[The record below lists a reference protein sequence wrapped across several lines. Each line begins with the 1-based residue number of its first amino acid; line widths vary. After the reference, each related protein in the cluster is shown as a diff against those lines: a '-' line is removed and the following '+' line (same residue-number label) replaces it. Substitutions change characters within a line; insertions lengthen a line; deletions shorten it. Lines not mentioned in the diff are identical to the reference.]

1 MKTNGFKRRVFAPL
15 FLATALAAVPL
26 TADAAGK
33 NLMCLKTNTGQYIEV
48 VRVSMIAVADGKST
62 FEIVVRDGQGATN
75 VQSVSFEKHESNLD
89 LSAYAYDS
97 NGNPT
102 EPTPSMSDPV
112 WLITSSGNH
121 YKVMNV
127 TSLSS
132 VGTDGS
138 YNVVTNTGAVEKVK
152 SVRFFRGKEANIPSI
167 PTGIQTPQAVDNTEH
182 LQLQTL
188 VSQQLSLTGCG
199 NAKTA
204 VLYNTSGAQVGGA
217 AVSNGSTTIQVGHLP
232 AGIYI
237 VKVGNKSLKF
247 TKK

>member
-1 MKTNGFKRRVFAPL
+1 MKRNNFKRRVFAPL
-15 FLATALAAVPL
+15 LLATVLAIPT
-26 TADAAGK
+26 TADAATK

-48 VRVSMIAVADGKST
+48 VRVSMMAVADGQST

-75 VQSVSFEKHESNLD
+75 VSSVSFEKHASDLD
-89 LSAYAYDS
+89 LSAYQFDTTTGELQP
-97 NGNPT
+97 NMN
-102 EPTPSMSDPV
+102 DPV
-112 WLITSSGNH
+112 WLITSTGKH

-132 VGTDGS
+132 VGTDGQ
-138 YNVVTNTGAVEKVK
+138 YNVVTNTGAVEKVR
-152 SVRFFRGKEANIPSI
+152 SVRFFRGKEENIPSI

-188 VSQQLSLTGCG
+188 VSQQLSLAGCG

-217 AVSNGSTTIQVGHLP
+217 AVNNGSTTIQVGHLP